1 MKKNYKKRHR
11 QNQCRRRSGAIL
23 PFVAVCIIIL
33 FVAAALSIDI
43 ARIHVTRAELR
54 TATDAAARAAVETL
68 SRTQST
74 DQAIISAKDL
84 AASNLVA
91 GDPLLL
97 NNSNIVFGR
106 SQITSDGSFEFV
118 PGLEPFNSARV
129 TGERISGSPSGPVG
143 LMFGPLFG
151 VTKFEPV
158 QTSTATRLDR
168 DIALVLDVSG
178 SMASFGRF
186 TALQNAIT
194 VFLAEIQSSPDDEFV
209 SLSVYNQDARKLV
222 EITQDM
228 QLIDDEFR
236 RQSPGGFTAIGRGLE
251 VGLKSV
257 KKDPLARDFAEKTVI
272 LMTDGNHNTGVNPL
286 VIADDAVKDNIT
298 VHTITF
304 SSGANQNLMKQVA
317 EKTGGIHLHADT
329 DAELVDVFRT
339 IALQL
344 PILFTE

>member
-1 MKKNYKKRHR
+1 MKINQKKRQR
-11 QNQCRRRSGAIL
+11 PDKSRNGAIL

-33 FVAAALSIDI
+33 FVAAALSVDI

-74 DQAIISAKDL
+74 DQAIASAKDL

-91 GDPLLL
+91 GEPLLL
-97 NNSNIVFGR
+97 KDSNIVFGR
-106 SQITSDGSFEFV
+106 SQPTSDGAFDFV
-118 PGLEPFNSARV
+118 PGLQPFNSARV
-129 TGERISGSPSGPVG
+129 TGERVTGSPSGPVG

-186 TALQNAIT
+186 EALQNAIT

-209 SLSVYNQDARKLV
+209 SLSIYNQDAKNLV
-222 EITQDM
+222 KITQDM
-228 QLIDDEFR
+228 QSIDDEFR
-236 RQSPGGFTAIGRGLE
+236 RQSPGGFTAIGRGLK

-257 KKDPLARDFAEKTVI
+257 KKDPLARGFAEKTVI

-286 VIADDAVKDNIT
+286 VVADDAVKDNIT

-304 SSGANQNLMKQVA
+304 SRGANQTLMRQVA

-329 DAELVDVFRT
+329 DSQLIDAFRE

-344 PILFTE
+344 PILLTE